1 MPLAE
6 VLAVVQALEAA
17 GCRFWV
23 AGGWGV
29 DALLGRVTRA
39 HRDLDLA
46 VDAAVEDRAVRVLGQ
61 RGYTVQTDWR
71 PVRVEL
77 VAAPAVGWVGLHPV
91 VFDEGGYGRQADLDG
106 GCFGYPPDAFSTGR
120 LGGAEVPCLS
130 REQQLRFHRG
140 YSPRAVDLHDLR
152 LLDQGGPTWPGRL
165 FIVVGLP
172 GAGKTTL
179 ARSLA
184 GRHRAVRLHA
194 DEWADRP
201 GCQSVRFGGT

>member
-6 VLAVVQALEAA
+6 VMAVLQALQAA

-46 VDAAVEDRAVRVLGQ
+46 VDAAVEDRAVRLLED

-77 VAAPAVGWVGLHPV
+77 AAPGVGWVDLHAV
-91 VFDEGGYGRQADLDG
+91 VFDEVGYGRQADVDG
-106 GCFGYPPDAFSTGR
+106 GRFDYPPDAFSTGR
-120 LGGAEVPCLS
+120 LGGAGVPCLS

-140 YSPRAVDLHDLR
+140 YPPRAVDLHDLR
-152 LLDQGGPTWPGRL
+152 LLHQGGPTWPSGTGRYAST
-165 FIVVGLP
+165 P
-172 GAGKTTL
+172 TK
-179 ARSLA
+179 R
-184 GRHRAVRLHA
+184 
-194 DEWADRP
+194 
-201 GCQSVRFGGT
+201 